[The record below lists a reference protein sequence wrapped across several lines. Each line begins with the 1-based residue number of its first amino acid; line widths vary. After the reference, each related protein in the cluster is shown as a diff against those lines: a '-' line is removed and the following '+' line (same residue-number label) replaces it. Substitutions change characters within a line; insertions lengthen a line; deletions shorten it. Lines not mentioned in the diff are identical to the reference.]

1 MFKIVLFL
9 EKSDEAWSTPL
20 KIGFLFL
27 NRLIIDEEAAL
38 EVIGKNPKTRKIFC
52 SLARLQC
59 RLYIEYDM
67 AAGRPAT
74 FFIHCTLSC

>member
-9 EKSDEAWSTPL
+9 EKSDEEWSTPL

-38 EVIGKNPKTRKIFC
+38 EVIGKDPETRKNYC
-52 SLARLQC
+52 
-59 RLYIEYDM
+59 
-67 AAGRPAT
+67 
-74 FFIHCTLSC
+74 

>member
-27 NRLIIDEEAAL
+27 NRLVIDEEAAL
-38 EVIGKNPKTRKIFC
+38 EVIGK
-52 SLARLQC
+52 
-59 RLYIEYDM
+59 D
-67 AAGRPAT
+67 
-74 FFIHCTLSC
+74 LSNVDVAL